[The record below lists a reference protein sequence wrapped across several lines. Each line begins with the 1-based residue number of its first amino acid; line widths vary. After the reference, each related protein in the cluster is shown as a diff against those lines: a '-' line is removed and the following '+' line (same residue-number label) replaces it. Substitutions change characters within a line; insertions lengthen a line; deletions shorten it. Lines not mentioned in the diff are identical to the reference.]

1 MPMTRRQLKAMG
13 LPQETIEQLIAL
25 HMETVDSLRQER
37 DANQEALQERDAL
50 REERN
55 ALQERV
61 TALEGAE
68 QARKEAEQAFE
79 DYRAREQEE
88 TLRQARE
95 EAATQV
101 LRDRGVHEQA
111 VPLLLKE
118 VPLEQAQ
125 LKDGALTNA
134 DELLKEVCE
143 KYSAFFP
150 TTERL
155 GIPALNPPLEGA
167 PFLTREQL
175 RGMNAEEINRNW
187 GAVKELLGQAA
198 Q

>member
-37 DANQEALQERDAL
+37 DANQEAAQERDAL
-50 REERN
+50 REERD

-79 DYRAREQEE
+79 DYRAQEQEQA
-88 TLRQARE
+88 LRQARE
-95 EAATQV
+95 EAVAQV
-101 LRDRGVHEQA
+101 LRDKGVHEQA

-125 LKDGALTNA
+125 LKDGALTNT
-134 DELLKEVCE
+134 DELLEEVCE

-150 TTERL
+150 ATECQ
-155 GIPALNPPLEGA
+155 GIPAVNPPLEGA

-175 RGMNAEEINRNW
+175 RGMDAEEINRNW
-187 GAVKELLGQAA
+187 SAVKELLGQTA